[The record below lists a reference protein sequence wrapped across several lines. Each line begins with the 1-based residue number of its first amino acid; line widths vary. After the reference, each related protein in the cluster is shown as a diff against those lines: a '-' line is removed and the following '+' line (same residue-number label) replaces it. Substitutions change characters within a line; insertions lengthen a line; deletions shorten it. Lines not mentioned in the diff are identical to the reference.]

1 MPTFITNHPIMFAPK
16 ITPNSS
22 ISTYTV
28 RYSMHIHILHTLNRV
43 FQPIIQQPTK
53 NMEKNINPY
62 TSLAQAKDPHSS
74 KRGLSLKLHVLTE
87 ARLPTKRTVVF
98 ASSHL
103 GETSSHGWDCS
114 SLKGKVSRLS
124 YNQAKHKQAL
134 TSSRLGEPLSPKW
147 DDISLKMKALR
158 LSESLSRN
166 LGHLSILLTT
176 ILAILKLL

>member
-1 MPTFITNHPIMFAPK
+1 MEKNINPYTSLAQAKDPHSSKRGLSLKLHVLTEARLPTKRTVVFA
-16 ITPNSS
+16 SS
-22 ISTYTV
+22 HLGETS
-28 RYSMHIHILHTLNRV
+28 SHGV

-103 GETSSHGWDCS
+103 GETSSHG
-114 SLKGKVSRLS
+114 
-124 YNQAKHKQAL
+124 
-134 TSSRLGEPLSPKW
+134 
-147 DDISLKMKALR
+147 
-158 LSESLSRN
+158 
-166 LGHLSILLTT
+166 
-176 ILAILKLL
+176 